1 MAKARFLIK
10 SKVEGNLS
18 TVYLRLSGPD
28 GLDII
33 CTTPIS
39 VYPEYWDGKNEAFKQ
54 RILHNDQFTEDEKHD
69 IEVIIRELKD
79 YVMKA
84 LIKLDGVKPS
94 RDWLKSV
101 IDEYFKNREKKKNG
115 GQETQKNETL
125 RQYFRRFYDEAK
137 EGTRLA
143 NTGRLYTYETLRGL
157 RGTMLSIE
165 MFIDKKKRKSDWQD
179 ITVDWYND
187 FLKFYYT
194 RGCGANYVGKHIRN
208 LKTVMHY
215 AREEGLHQN
224 FEIDRKSFKV
234 LKEEVDNVYLTEA
247 EVKAMYEKD
256 LTETP
261 VLEKVR
267 DVFLAGVYTAQRY
280 SDYSRINKG
289 MIKEENGV
297 KYIELV
303 QNKTGEKCL
312 IPIRPELETILKKYD
327 YTLPKSFEQKVNEN
341 IKTVG
346 QKCGIIEPITIEL
359 NKAGLKVKKTEPKY
373 KLIKTHTA
381 RRTGVTLMYLAGVQP
396 IDIMKISGH
405 KTEKEF
411 LKYIKVGKKE
421 TAMNLARHP
430 YFLGN
435 PLSIAK

>member
-1 MAKARFLIK
+1 MAKARFLVK
-10 SKVEGNLS
+10 SKVNGSLA
-18 TVYLRLSGPD
+18 TVYLRLSGSD

-33 CTTPIS
+33 SSTPLS
-39 VYPEYWDGKNEAFKQ
+39 VYPEYWDGKNETFKQ
-54 RILHNDQFTEDEKHD
+54 RILHTEQFTEDEKHD
-69 IEVIIRELKD
+69 IEVKIRELKD

-84 LIKLDGVKPS
+84 LIKLEGAKPTK
-94 RDWLKSV
+94 DWLKSV
-101 IDEYFKNREKKKNG
+101 IDDFYGSRETKKV
-115 GQETQKNETL
+115 ETL
-125 RQYFRRFYDEAK
+125 RQYFRRFYEEAK
-137 EGTRLA
+137 AGTRLS
-143 NTGRLYTYETLRGL
+143 NTGRRYTYESLRGL
-157 RGTMLSIE
+157 RGTMLSYE
-165 MFIDKKKRKSDWQD
+165 MFMDEKKRKSNWQD
-179 ITVDWYND
+179 ITVDWYNE
-187 FLKFYYT
+187 FLQFYYS
-194 RGCGANYVGKHIRN
+194 RGCGSNYVGKHIKN

-234 LKEEVDNVYLTEA
+234 LREDVDNVYLTEA

-256 LTETP
+256 LSETP
-261 VLEKVR
+261 VLAKVR
-267 DVFLAGVYTAQRY
+267 DIFLAGVYTAQRY
-280 SDYSRINKG
+280 SDYSRISKE
-289 MIKEENGV
+289 MVKEENGV

-312 IPIRPELETILKKYD
+312 IPVRPELETILSRYD

-346 QKCGIIEPITIEL
+346 QKCGIKELVTIEL

-435 PLSIAK
+435 PLSIAR